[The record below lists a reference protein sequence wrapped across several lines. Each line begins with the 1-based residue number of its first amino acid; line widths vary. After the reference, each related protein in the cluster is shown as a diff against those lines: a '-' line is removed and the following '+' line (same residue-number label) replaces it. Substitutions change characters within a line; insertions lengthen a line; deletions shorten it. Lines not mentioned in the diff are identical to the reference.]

1 MVADHL
7 SRGQR
12 IDKYTQKGYHLD
24 SCPAYQA
31 LSQRTN
37 TKPQPARTNCV
48 AARALLEES
57 D

>member
-12 IDKYTQKGYHLD
+12 TERYTQKGYHLD
-24 SCPAYQA
+24 SCPVYQA
-31 LSQRTN
+31 LSQRTD
-37 TKPQPARTNCV
+37 TKPQPTRTSCV